1 MSKAVSSYI
10 IKEEKPVRAPF
21 LFLFIFLGSFI
32 HASEP
37 LPKVLVSV
45 APYRYFV
52 EQIAGQTVDVD
63 LLVPEGASAHTYEPT
78 AKQMIG
84 SSKGVIWFRIGEPF
98 ETKAL
103 KAIQSVNPKLQVVD
117 LREGISLIHG
127 SCKHAHA
134 GGHCGD
140 DLHLWLSPKIAKIQA
155 RLIAKGLSNQFPENK
170 PLFERNLTLFL
181 DKLDSLD
188 KFIYETLAPVKN
200 RTLMVSH
207 PAYAYFCQDY
217 RFNQL
222 SIEFEGRDPTAKQ
235 LTKLLN
241 DAKASGVHYILV
253 QPQYSDKAAR
263 LIGEQI
269 GAKLIMVDPYSE
281 NYDST
286 LRQIATLIKENS

>member
-1 MSKAVSSYI
+1 
-10 IKEEKPVRAPF
+10 
-21 LFLFIFLGSFI
+21 
-32 HASEP
+32 
-37 LPKVLVSV
+37 
-45 APYRYFV
+45 
-52 EQIAGQTVDVD
+52 
-63 LLVPEGASAHTYEPT
+63 
-78 AKQMIG
+78 MIG
-84 SSKGVIWFRIGEPF
+84 SSKGVLWFRIGEPF

-103 KAIQSVNPKLQVVD
+103 KAIKSVNPELQVVD

-140 DLHLWLSPKIAKIQA
+140 DLHLWLSPKIAKVQA
-155 RLIAKGLSNQFPENK
+155 NLIAKGLVKQFPENK
-170 PLFERNLTLFL
+170 SLYEKNLANFLNQLDTL
-181 DKLDSLD
+181 DH
-188 KFIYETLAPVKN
+188 FISETLAPVKN
-200 RTLMVSH
+200 RTLIVSH
-207 PAYAYFCQDY
+207 PAYAYFCQEY

-241 DAKASGVHYILV
+241 DAKSTGVRYILV

-269 GAKLIMVDPYSE
+269 GAKLISVDPYSE

>member
-1 MSKAVSSYI
+1 MRT
-10 IKEEKPVRAPF
+10 PL
-21 LFLFIFLGSFI
+21 LFLFIFFSSFI
-32 HASEP
+32 HANEA

-52 EQIAGQTVDVD
+52 EQIAGKTVDID

-84 SSKGVIWFRIGEPF
+84 SAKGVIWFRIGEPF

-103 KAIQSVNPKLQVVD
+103 QAIQSVNPKLQVVD
-117 LREGISLIHG
+117 LREGIPLIHG

-155 RLIAKGLSNQFPENK
+155 RLIANGLIKQFPENQS
-170 PLFERNLTLFL
+170 LFEQNLTFFL
-181 DKLDSLD
+181 QQLDALNS
-188 KFIYETLAPVKN
+188 FIEETLSSVKN

-207 PAYAYFCQDY
+207 PAYGYFCKDY

-241 DAKASGVHYILV
+241 DAKASRVYYILV

-263 LIGEQI
+263 LISQQI
-269 GAKLIMVDPYSE
+269 GAKLILVDPYSE

-286 LRQIATLIKENS
+286 LRQITTLIKENS

>member
-1 MSKAVSSYI
+1 MHNHSK
-10 IKEEKPVRAPF
+10 KREKSVHKLLA
-21 LFLFIFLGSFI
+21 FLFIFFGSFI
-32 HASEP
+32 AADEFT
-37 LPKVLVSV
+37 PKVLVSV

-52 EQIAGQTVDVD
+52 EQIAGKTVDVD

-103 KAIQSVNPKLQVVD
+103 QAIKSVNPSLQVVD
-117 LREGISLIHG
+117 LREGIHLIHG

-134 GGHCGD
+134 HGHCGD

-155 RLIAKGLSNQFPENK
+155 ELIARGLSHRFPENK
-170 PLFERNLTLFL
+170 PLFDQNLALFL
-181 DKLDSLD
+181 TKLDSLD
-188 KFIYETLAPVKN
+188 QFIHETLSSVKD

-269 GAKLIMVDPYSE
+269 GAKLILVDPYSE

>member
-1 MSKAVSSYI
+1 MEKYSKKRKKS
-10 IKEEKPVRAPF
+10 VRVPL
-21 LFLFIFLGSFI
+21 LFLCIFFGSFI
-32 HASEP
+32 HASDS

-52 EQIAGQTVDVD
+52 EQIAGKTVDVD

-84 SSKGVIWFRIGEPF
+84 SAKGVIWFRIGEPF

-103 KAIQSVNPKLQVVD
+103 QAIKSVNPKLQVVD

-127 SCKHAHA
+127 SCKHAHVN
-134 GGHCGD
+134 GHCSD

-155 RLIAKGLSNQFPENK
+155 GLIARGLSNQFPENK
-170 PLFERNLTLFL
+170 PLFELNLALFL
-181 DKLDSLD
+181 TKLDSLD
-188 KFIYETLAPVKN
+188 RFIYETLSSVKN

-217 RFNQL
+217 QFNQL

-235 LTKLLN
+235 LTKLLS

-269 GAKLIMVDPYSE
+269 RAKLISVDPYSE

>member
-1 MSKAVSSYI
+1 MH
-10 IKEEKPVRAPF
+10 
-21 LFLFIFLGSFI
+21 IFLLTLLIFFGSCLQ
-32 HASEP
+32 ASD

-45 APYRYFV
+45 APYLYFV
-52 EQIAGQTVDVD
+52 EQIAGNTVDVD

-84 SSKGVIWFRIGEPF
+84 STKGVVWFRIGESF
-98 ETKAL
+98 ETKVL
-103 KAIQSVNPKLQVVD
+103 QAILSVNPGLQVVD

-127 SCKHAHA
+127 SCKHAHVN
-134 GGHCGD
+134 GHCGD

-155 RLIAKGLSNQFPENK
+155 TLIAKGLTRQFPENQF
-170 PLFERNLTLFL
+170 LYARNLAKFL
-181 DKLDSLD
+181 EKLDLLD
-188 KFIYETLAPVKN
+188 QFIYETLAPVKN

-207 PAYAYFCQDY
+207 PAYAYFCRDY

-235 LTKLLN
+235 LTTLLN
-241 DAKASGVHYILV
+241 DAKASGIHYILV
-253 QPQYSDKAAR
+253 QPQYSDKAAQ
-263 LIGEQI
+263 LIGREI
-269 GAKLIMVDPYSE
+269 GAKIIQVDPYSE

>member
-1 MSKAVSSYI
+1 MQVLL
-10 IKEEKPVRAPF
+10 
-21 LFLFIFLGSFI
+21 LFLFIFIGSFV
-32 HASEP
+32 HASEA

-52 EQIAGQTVDVD
+52 EQIAGKTVDVD

-84 SSKGVIWFRIGEPF
+84 SAKGVIWFRIGEPF

-103 KAIQSVNPKLQVVD
+103 QAIQSVNPTLQVVD

-127 SCKHAHA
+127 SCKHVHA

-155 RLIAKGLSNQFPENK
+155 VLIARGLIKQFPENQV
-170 PLFERNLTLFL
+170 LFEKNLALFL
-181 DKLDSLD
+181 NKLDILNN
-188 KFIYETLAPVKN
+188 FIEETLSTVKN

-207 PAYAYFCQDY
+207 PAYAYFCKDF

-235 LTKLLN
+235 LTKLLS

-263 LIGEQI
+263 LISQHI
-269 GAKLIMVDPYSE
+269 GAKLISVDPYSE